1 MKRLYFIPLMLCF
14 VCMACEKE
22 YSDHITVGYPVPAQY
37 TALDVSSAF
46 EVVVCDTISEAKVTV
61 KGGEHKNVIFK
72 VEDGTLKI
80 GFKNRLFNWYHG
92 SAKVLLPRNSTLCDV
107 ELSGASSFHGNLQG
121 DEVEVD
127 LSGASNFYGNVMG
140 SEVKIDLSGASDF
153 KGNINADKIDLEI
166 SGSSSVKSAGIC
178 TEQLDAEV
186 SGSSTVDAFGL
197 ECRRVTAKV
206 SGSSDVKISCCE
218 SITGSLSGSSDLYYK
233 ALPSCNLVENCS
245 TSGGS
250 KVHRE

>member
-1 MKRLYFIPLMLCF
+1 M
-14 VCMACEKE
+14 
-22 YSDHITVGYPVPAQY
+22 
-37 TALDVSSAF
+37 
-46 EVVVCDTISEAKVTV
+46 
-61 KGGEHKNVIFK
+61 N
-72 VEDGTLKI
+72 
-80 GFKNRLFNWYHG
+80 
-92 SAKVLLPRNSTLCDV
+92 
-107 ELSGASSFHGNLQG
+107 
-121 DEVEVD
+121 
-127 LSGASNFYGNVMG
+127 
-140 SEVKIDLSGASDF
+140 IDLSGASDF

-178 TEQLDAEV
+178 TELLDAEV

-233 ALPSCNLVENCS
+233 TLPGCNPVVNCS